1 MISISKIY
9 TNLNTPEKDGRKIG
23 LFRVLCA
30 IFGGLLLAYLSMTF
44 ITFIIPDTVENSI
57 IIPLLFN
64 TLIWSCTALWITI
77 SPTKLSAL
85 LRFSIPSLIFAI
97 LIYILF

>member
-1 MISISKIY
+1 MIYISKIY
-9 TNLNTPEKDGRKIG
+9 TNLNTPEENSRRIG

-30 IFGGLLLAYLSMTF
+30 IFGGLILAYLSMTF
-44 ITFIIPDTVENSI
+44 ITFIIPDSVENSI

-64 TLIWSCTALWITI
+64 TLVWSCTALWISV

-85 LRFSIPSLIFAI
+85 LRFFIPSAVFAI